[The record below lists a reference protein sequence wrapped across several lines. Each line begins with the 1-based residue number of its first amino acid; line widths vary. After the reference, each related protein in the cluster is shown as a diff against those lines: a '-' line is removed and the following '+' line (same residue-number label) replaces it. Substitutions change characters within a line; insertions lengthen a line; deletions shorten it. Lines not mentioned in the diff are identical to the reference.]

1 MHTDTCT
8 SWAAAQIFSLTK
20 RLLWPAF
27 SDYAHFSFISSCF
40 FSVRGEVSIKHPAS
54 KLYDPY
60 FFSDILVVSYVLSC
74 VPSACRRRQNGFSVP
89 HRGRRLKGQHRC
101 MRARR
106 ARLDEHRRIAR
117 MPSPGRFRGRATRV
131 KCAAFCARVA
141 TSASSADQRA
151 RLEACRR
158 LCWMDNGLLDG
169 TFAHR
174 M

>member
-1 MHTDTCT
+1 MR
-8 SWAAAQIFSLTK
+8 IF
-20 RLLWPAF
+20 LLF
-27 SDYAHFSFISSCF
+27 LHVF

-60 FFSDILVVSYVLSC
+60 FFSNILVVSYVLSC

-131 KCAAFCARVA
+131 ECAAFCARVA